1 MAKLTRR
8 QQEFLGALVDLHHQ
22 QGGAVHYSRVAKH
35 MGVGNV
41 ATYEMLRHLEDLNL
55 VRRQFIPSFEERG
68 PGRPQVG
75 FIPTSTADK
84 RASQVW
90 SKGWISEEWTRVKT
104 HLLDKLRSAKV
115 VEYDEILRELIDR
128 LPQQPS
134 PTAHMAEMI
143 TTLILGL
150 HSLKGHAEARR
161 LRNILKVIELPGELG
176 LSAIPGISVALSL
189 AERINQQLSD
199 VLLTQANKF
208 QAALAELSAEKRRI
222 LAEFTRE
229 VAEIV
234 GG

>member
-1 MAKLTRR
+1 MVTLTRR
-8 QQEFLGALVDLHHQ
+8 QQEFLGALVDLHRQ
-22 QGGAVHYSRVAKH
+22 EGESVHYSLVADH

-41 ATYEMLRHLEDLNL
+41 ATYEMLRYLEDLNL
-55 VRRQFIPSFEERG
+55 VQRQFKLSMEDRG

-75 FIPTSTADK
+75 FVPTPAAVK
-84 RASQVW
+84 HVSQVW
-90 SKGWISEEWTRVKT
+90 GKGWIGEEWAKVKT
-104 HLLDKLRSAKV
+104 QILDKLSSAKV
-115 VEYDEILRELIDR
+115 VEYDEILGELIDR

-134 PTAHMAEMI
+134 PTAYMAEMI

-161 LRNILKVIELPGELG
+161 LRNILKKIELPGELG

-189 AERINQQLSD
+189 VERINRQLSD
-199 VLLTQANKF
+199 VLLNQANKF
-208 QAALAELSAEKRRI
+208 QATLAELSVERRRI

-234 GG
+234 EG